1 MYTYIPE
8 QVCAQKM
15 EMIIEEDVTK
25 NVEITGGCPGSAV
38 GMAKLIVGMNIYEA
52 LKRLKG
58 IPCGA
63 RNTSCP
69 DQLSL
74 ALEGYVEK
82 NRKGE
87 I

>member
-1 MYTYIPE
+1 MFTYIPE

-15 EMIIEEDVTK
+15 EMIIDGDIIK

-58 IPCGA
+58 IPCGD

-74 ALEGYVEK
+74 ALEAYLK
-82 NRKGE
+82 NDRNGV